1 MEDGTIPS
9 RKFRSFPSPGD
20 DGTLRTRV
28 ETSKTCQQGGRQRR
42 ENRFLDGTRTGPR
55 GTSSTGSTGE
65 KRLRAF
71 FSLSLSLPFPS
82 FFSLPS
88 NRFNLNTSWTD
99 YPALIEKRKKKKK
112 RERRGEGNCNHLGC
126 RSLNESGWI
135 RRRLETHTH
144 THTRESG
151 KEPAVIAQFIESL
164 RS

>member
-71 FSLSLSLPFPS
+71 FSLSLPFPS
-82 FFSLPS
+82 FFFPS
-88 NRFNLNTSWTD
+88 IEQVQFEYIVNRLSRAD
-99 YPALIEKRKKKKK
+99 REEEEEEKK
-112 RERRGEGNCNHLGC
+112 REEG
-126 RSLNESGWI
+126 
-135 RRRLETHTH
+135 RRR
-144 THTRESG
+144 
-151 KEPAVIAQFIESL
+151 
-164 RS
+164 